1 MKRSGYA
8 LHPSPVTRA
17 NAGMGVRRN
26 DKAGPGN
33 TKEEK

>member
-1 MKRSGYA
+1 MKHSGYA

-17 NAGMGVRRN
+17 NARMEVRQD

-33 TKEEK
+33 TREKK

>member
-1 MKRSGYA
+1 MKRSSYA

-17 NAGMGVRRN
+17 NARVGVRQD